1 MAPFNV
7 TVDTVGAFFDGGFG
21 QSDENGFRHT
31 DVGAIDFDLDRH
43 GIDSQQRKGFEFDKH
58 IGDHCS
64 KKRKIQKPE
73 WSAAQ

>member
-31 DVGAIDFDLDRH
+31 DVSAIDFDRY

-58 IGDHCS
+58 
-64 KKRKIQKPE
+64 
-73 WSAAQ
+73 